1 MHVFYSEEKRGEN
14 LVLKENEV
22 KHFKVRRVG
31 REETFGVIYE
41 GRIYKC
47 KLLKQEG
54 KELICKILEEL
65 EVKKPPKAV
74 ILYQCITQEL
84 KTMDLIVRQA
94 TELGV
99 EKFIPVISE
108 RSFKKIE
115 VILKRIEKWRRIIV
129 EAMKQ
134 SRRAIPM
141 EIDSPV
147 KLEELKPTAEENIL
161 LDNFFRGSKP
171 MELRRNV
178 YSFSVV
184 VGAEGGFSEKE
195 GRLLRE
201 RGFTPV
207 ILEPY
212 TLRTETAVVSI
223 VSILM
228 NC

>member
-1 MHVFYSEEKRGEN
+1 
-14 LVLKENEV
+14 
-22 KHFKVRRVG
+22 
-31 REETFGVIYE
+31 
-41 GRIYKC
+41 
-47 KLLKQEG
+47 
-54 KELICKILEEL
+54 
-65 EVKKPPKAV
+65 
-74 ILYQCITQEL
+74 
-84 KTMDLIVRQA
+84 MDLIVRQA

-141 EIDSPV
+141 EIGSPV